1 MEASNTEDKNVQTRS
16 PNKTMN
22 ANPKKEMQ
30 PWLLTKSVPQ
40 TSSSFAAPKSG
51 ETTTDS
57 GNIVIVSDWLVER
70 KTTEDFYTK
79 QTEDPDVSTRE
90 EFIITTTIQPLKPTQ
105 YIKKE
110 SNLDK
115 NMQTVKPTPVDEVV
129 FTRIDIPNRIQ
140 EEVHDL
146 PTTTASTKV
155 ENNNSSALNL
165 PDTVTDL
172 IILSENST
180 SNLPL
185 NFSYKY
191 SEEKLATHKTDKDN
205 SSSNKLYKEPGNE
218 SLTTMSSTDL
228 GENLL
233 TQTSNITKKAPI
245 KVDPAKDDII
255 ETSSPEPLKVGIN
268 KNQLNPHE
276 NKGSQHMNESTQ
288 NDTVKTDS
296 LTESVERIEG
306 PSKLSQG
313 VTASDNKDRSQEEMT
328 LEHLFGLEESEEGEG
343 TKQMF
348 TSTETYN
355 AGNSITLEGEEKNII
370 YTTLQPKIEKIFTV
384 EDTEEGS
391 LTIKPTIDIVKLEE
405 INNVANNGLTKNDTN
420 SHLYELLTTTETF
433 YREEETTSSFTTER
447 NINKIPLQSGE
458 FVDGSNEKDEETTY
472 LPETTTEF
480 ETSTL
485 LVMTTPKQ
493 LKDGAKENVLDNLIE
508 GKQEYK
514 TDYKTNIDTTTPSGT
529 ENSKYNDQ
537 MTAESSKSS
546 LNQGIQLNTTNVL
559 NEGKYK
565 NNIQE
570 TSSHSYISK
579 VNAFIDSTPTPYYKE
594 STQNA
599 LSEIEIILGGGTNN
613 TNVLEKS
620 IGSQESNEQD
630 EVILNF
636 AFDEISSENKEV
648 IHANRPPV
656 LELNSHVPFLQIG
669 GDGNS
674 ESSDTEYD
682 QTTTVNSLE
691 AVDDFNKKAIQGNKE
706 IIKLMQNEDTSNSS
720 FTVIPSVTPEALSS
734 TKKPSNEN
742 VEEFTIP
749 TIAVVPLTPG
759 DLKMIA
765 EYLISEKIKPASS
778 SKNNSML
785 SPNQWLK
792 GNLTSEENIASILSA
807 ANVSIGLM
815 NNTNIGRKLDTFN
828 KGNQSV
834 RIEKFEK
841 ETRYKSNSLLGNKN
855 LVTSKTDYL
864 HDKNSDNQEIQ
875 KTTTHLQE
883 ETNSGKITSEQ
894 FSTEATRN
902 GLQMTSL
909 KKISNG
915 SQQDFENLPNLKTEG
930 TSTDIISKVAM
941 QENQSD
947 ILLKSIND
955 FSKTTIA
962 DSNRTVNK
970 VTNEQTTKPINDNKQ
985 NETTTVDMKNKDI
998 ENVNVPKPNNLT
1010 SETKIN
1016 LETTQN
1022 ILRLS
1027 ISDEKSSDSS
1037 TTNKVDTTTSKSVM
1051 NKSLQDGI
1059 SS

>member
-22 ANPKKEMQ
+22 TNPKKEMQ

-40 TSSSFAAPKSG
+40 TSSSLAAPKSG

-70 KTTEDFYTK
+70 KTTEDFNTK
-79 QTEDPDVSTRE
+79 QTEDPDVSTNQ
-90 EFIITTTIQPLKPTQ
+90 EFTMTTTTQPLKPTQ
-105 YIKKE
+105 NFQKE
-110 SNLDK
+110 SNLEK
-115 NMQTVKPTPVDEVV
+115 NIQTVKPTPVDEVV

-140 EEVHDL
+140 EEVHDS
-146 PTTTASTKV
+146 PTTTASTQV
-155 ENNNSSALNL
+155 ENNTSSALNL
-165 PDTVTDL
+165 PNTVTDL

-180 SNLPL
+180 PNLPL
-185 NFSYKY
+185 NSSYRY
-191 SEEKLATHKTDKDN
+191 SEEKSAAHKIDKES
-205 SSSNKLYKEPGNE
+205 SSSNKLYKEPENE
-218 SLTTMSSTDL
+218 SLSTVSSIDL

-233 TQTSNITKKAPI
+233 TQTYTITKKAPI
-245 KVDPAKDDII
+245 KVKPAKDDVI
-255 ETSSPEPLKVGIN
+255 ETSPPEHLEVEIT
-268 KNQLNPHE
+268 KNRLNPQE
-276 NKGSQHMNESTQ
+276 NKESQQMNESTQ
-288 NDTVKTDS
+288 NETVKSDS
-296 LTESVERIEG
+296 LTESFEQSEG
-306 PSKLSQG
+306 PTNLPQG
-313 VTASDNKDRSQEEMT
+313 VTVSDDKDRSPGEMT
-328 LEHLFGLEESEEGEG
+328 LEHLFGLEESKEGES
-343 TKQMF
+343 TKQIF
-348 TSTETYN
+348 TSTEKYN
-355 AGNSITLEGEEKNII
+355 AGNSIPLQDEKKNTI
-370 YTTLQPKIEKIFTV
+370 YTTLSPKIDKIFTL
-384 EDTEEGS
+384 EGSEEGS
-391 LTIKPTIDIVKLEE
+391 LKNKPTTDIVKLEE
-405 INNVANNGLTKNDTN
+405 INNAANNGLTKGDKS
-420 SHLYELLTTTETF
+420 SHLYELLTSTGS
-433 YREEETTSSFTTER
+433 YREEETTTYFTTEL
-447 NINKIPLQSGE
+447 NINKMPLQSGE
-458 FVDGSNEKDEETTY
+458 FVDESNEKNEETTY
-472 LPETTTEF
+472 LPETTPEF

-485 LVMTTPKQ
+485 LVVTTPKQ
-493 LKDGAKENVLDNLIE
+493 LKDGAKENVLENLIE
-508 GKQEYK
+508 GKQEDK
-514 TDYKTNIDTTTPSGT
+514 TNYKTNIDTTTPSDT
-529 ENSKYNDQ
+529 ENSRYTDQ
-537 MTAESSKSS
+537 VTTESSKSS
-546 LNQGIQLNTTNVL
+546 TTQGFPLNTTSML
-559 NEGKYK
+559 NKGNYK

-570 TSSHSYISK
+570 ASSHSYISE
-579 VNAFIDSTPTPYYKE
+579 VNAFIDSTSTPDYKE
-594 STQNA
+594 TTENT
-599 LSEIEIILGGGTNN
+599 LSEIEIILGGTNN
-613 TNVLEKS
+613 TNVIEKS

-648 IHANRPPV
+648 IHVNHPPV

-674 ESSDTEYD
+674 ESSDTEYY
-682 QTTTVNSLE
+682 QTTVVNSLD

-720 FTVIPSVTPEALSS
+720 VTVIPSTTVEALSS

-855 LVTSKTDYL
+855 VVTSKTDYL
-864 HDKNSDNQEIQ
+864 HDKNSDNQEIP
-875 KTTTHLQE
+875 KTTIHPQE
-883 ETNSGKITSEQ
+883 ETDSGTITSEQ

-902 GLQMTSL
+902 GLQMTPM
-909 KKISNG
+909 KKINNR
-915 SQQDFENLPNLKTEG
+915 SQQDFENFPKLKTEG
-930 TSTDIISKVAM
+930 TSTDIISKVGI
-941 QENQSD
+941 QENKAD
-947 ILLKSIND
+947 TLLKSTDD
-955 FSKTTIA
+955 FSKTTTA
-962 DSNRTVNK
+962 GSNRTVHKVINK
-970 VTNEQTTKPINDNKQ
+970 QTTKPINGNKQ
-985 NETTTVDMKNKDI
+985 NETTTVDRNNKDI
-998 ENVNVPKPNNLT
+998 ENGNVPKTNNLK
-1010 SETKIN
+1010 SQTKIN
-1016 LETTQN
+1016 QETTHN
-1022 ILRLS
+1022 ISRLS

-1037 TTNKVDTTTSKSVM
+1037 TTNKIETSTSKNVM
-1051 NKSLQDGI
+1051 NKSLQEGI